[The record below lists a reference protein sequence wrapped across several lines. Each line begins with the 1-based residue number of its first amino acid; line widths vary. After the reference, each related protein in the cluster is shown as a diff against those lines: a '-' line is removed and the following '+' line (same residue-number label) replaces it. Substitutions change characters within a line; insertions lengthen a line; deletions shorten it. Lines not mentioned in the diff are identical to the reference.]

1 MLSVTADTNIYIS
14 ALNFGGLPRRF
25 LNLAETGGAFR
36 LAISDA
42 IVVEIGKVLRGE
54 KFHWP
59 EEEIWKAQRQISK
72 FTDHVTAT
80 ETLHVVTVDPADN
93 RVLECAMAAESDY
106 VVTGDDHLLRLRQ
119 YNNVRLLKV
128 ADFLEMLRGQAI

>member
-54 KFHWP
+54 KFRWP

-72 FTDHVTAT
+72 FTDHVAVM
-80 ETLHVVTVDPADN
+80 ETLNIVTVDPADN
-93 RVLECAMAAESDY
+93 RILECAMAAESDY
-106 VVTGDDHLLRLRQ
+106 VVTGDDHLLRLRR

-128 ADFLEMLRGQAI
+128 ADFLEILRGQAM